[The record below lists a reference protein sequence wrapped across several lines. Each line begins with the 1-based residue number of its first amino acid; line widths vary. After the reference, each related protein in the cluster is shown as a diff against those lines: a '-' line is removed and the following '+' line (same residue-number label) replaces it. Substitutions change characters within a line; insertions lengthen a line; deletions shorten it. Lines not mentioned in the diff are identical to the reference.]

1 MKHLFVFLFS
11 ILIVN
16 FCIAQEL
23 NVKVNV
29 QTPKLK
35 IADPAIFESF
45 ERNVTNFFN
54 QTKWTDDEFE
64 NEERI
69 EANIQITIKDELS
82 AESFVADIWFTS
94 IRPVFNSNYQTQIV
108 NYIDKG
114 IRFQYRAQQP
124 IENSKSNFVDNLS
137 SILTFYAFIM
147 IAMDYDSFSPLGG
160 DPYFRV
166 AQNVLSDVPTTV
178 SDSDKSWQAVGGGNR
193 NRYWLLE
200 NMMSPRSRDYREAIY
215 KYHRLGLDKMTE
227 SSDESKTSIISAI
240 ESIQLLERD
249 NPNSMIVQ
257 MFTDSKRGEIIEI
270 FKEATKK
277 DQNEVY
283 KLMSYIDPA
292 RASDYGIFK

>member
-11 ILIVN
+11 VLMCN
-16 FCIAQEL
+16 LGSAQEL

-35 IADPAIFESF
+35 IADPTIFETF
-45 ERNVTNFFN
+45 ERNVTTFFN
-54 QTKWTDDEFE
+54 QTKWTDEEFE
-64 NEERI
+64 AEERI

-82 AESFVADIWFTS
+82 AESFVADMWITS
-94 IRPVFNSNYQTQIV
+94 IRPVFNSNYQTQIL

-114 IRFQYRAQQP
+114 IRFTYRAQQP
-124 IENSKSNFVDNLS
+124 LENSKSNFVDNLS
-137 SILTFYAFIM
+137 SILTFYAYIV

-166 AQNVLSDVPTTV
+166 AQNVLSDVPTSV

-200 NMMSPRSRDYREAIY
+200 NMMAPRSKDYRESLY
-215 KYHRLGLDKMTE
+215 TYHRLALDKMH
-227 SSDESKTSIISAI
+227 SDSDEAKTNIISSI
-240 ESIQLLERD
+240 ETIQQLERT

-257 MFTDSKRGEIIEI
+257 MFTDAKRGEIIEI
-270 FKEATKK
+270 FKQATKK
-277 DQNEVY
+277 DQNEVF